1 MAPKEKAKELVD
13 LLYPHVYSVVGK
25 AAALDVVNLIID
37 SFDKDIIYWQEVKK
51 VLEEQYLPRKQ

>member
-1 MAPKEKAKELVD
+1 MTPKEKAEELVD

-37 SFDKDIIYWQEVKK
+37 SFDKDVNYWQEVKIE
-51 VLEEQYLPRKQ
+51 LEKL